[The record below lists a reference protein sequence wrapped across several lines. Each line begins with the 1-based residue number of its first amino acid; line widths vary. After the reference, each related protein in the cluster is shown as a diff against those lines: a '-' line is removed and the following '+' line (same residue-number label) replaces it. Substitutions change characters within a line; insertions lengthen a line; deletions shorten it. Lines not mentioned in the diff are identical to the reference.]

1 MDFEI
6 ANKGSR
12 KNFNHRIMS
21 NFYYTNNNVLEE
33 TADRY
38 KIRKINYR
46 ETIMKP
52 TVNTGTKENKIT

>member
-1 MDFEI
+1 
-6 ANKGSR
+6 
-12 KNFNHRIMS
+12 MS
-21 NFYYTNNNVLEE
+21 NFYYTNNDVLEGI
-33 TADRY
+33 ADRY